1 MPKYLCVYICIYP
14 NLISQLSGPKLSLLQ
29 WSHLGK
35 VSRANI
41 RFLWLIC
48 TCFVLWVGRKS
59 PGDVTNTPQGVAV
72 TRSALAHSCA
82 AWAFTMYGHANPSCT
97 YKIPVSQW
105 NVIHALV
112 FNLQSGCKLITV
124 LEDKLVKLFS
134 SELIHVSPP
143 SLKDSASRWLHKR
156 RTNGV

>member
-1 MPKYLCVYICIYP
+1 MCLYMSKPHQSAVRAKALSAYLR
-14 NLISQLSGPKLSLLQ
+14 
-29 WSHLGK
+29 K
-35 VSRANI
+35 VSGANI
-41 RFLWLIC
+41 RFLWFIS

-72 TRSALAHSCA
+72 TRPALAHSWA

-97 YKIPVSQW
+97 YEIPVSEW

-112 FNLQSGCKLITV
+112 FNLQLVCKLLTG
-124 LEDKLVKLFS
+124 LEDKLGHFFLKKAFYKKGFPLNWYMFP
-134 SELIHVSPP
+134 PP